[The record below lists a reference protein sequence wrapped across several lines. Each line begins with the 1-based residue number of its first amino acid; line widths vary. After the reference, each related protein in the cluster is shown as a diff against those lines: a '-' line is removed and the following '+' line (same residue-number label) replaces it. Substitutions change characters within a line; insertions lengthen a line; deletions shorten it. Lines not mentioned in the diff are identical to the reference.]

1 MKKFFKELLSDE
13 SGHYSSKRLGGL
25 LCVLALVVSLVAN
38 TFTHGDIRPAE
49 YLVDAVAL
57 FAFGALGLTS
67 IDKLTRIRNKK

>member
-1 MKKFFKELLSDE
+1 MKTFFKELLSDE
-13 SGHYSSKRLGGL
+13 TGAYSSKRLGGL

-67 IDKLTRIRNKK
+67 MDKYSKIKDGK